1 MAATVFLCDTAPAVG
16 TEFVLDGD
24 EGRHAAVVR
33 RIRVGE
39 RVVLSDGQHR
49 LDLQRDAAGL
59 LRVVSP
65 P

>member
-1 MAATVFLCDTAPAVG
+1 MQVSIEPRRTL
-16 TEFVLDGD
+16 VLDA
-24 EGRHAAVVR
+24 EW
-33 RIRVGE
+33 ISPPL